1 MENKAIVTFRILKR
15 GEEHDLEIPLD
26 ITANDLVIA
35 LNQAYAL
42 GIDVTDIKE
51 CYLKAESPIA
61 LLKGNKALSEYG
73 IMNGTVILYTD

>member
-1 MENKAIVTFRILKR
+1 MDNKAIVTFRILKR